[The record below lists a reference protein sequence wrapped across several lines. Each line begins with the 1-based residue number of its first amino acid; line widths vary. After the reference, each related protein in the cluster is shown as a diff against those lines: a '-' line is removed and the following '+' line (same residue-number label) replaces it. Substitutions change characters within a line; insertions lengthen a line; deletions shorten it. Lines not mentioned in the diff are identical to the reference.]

1 MGHEPKIQKTNLIHP
16 FSCVFSKTFSDIAGN
31 DRRLDSQDCL
41 EQKENKLCGCATM
54 NARIDLAHLRQR
66 IACIPAL
73 RTDGRAAAALLS
85 TGLPSVDSYLRQ
97 AGVPLG
103 AVHEIAGH
111 AGDEEQGAAGAGFLA
126 FSLKASSVGW
136 IAWVTQDADLYAP
149 GLAAF
154 GLDLCRLILVSA
166 RRDAEVCWAL
176 EEALRSQSL
185 SAVVGEIGVLT
196 LNATRRLQLAAEQAG
211 IPCFLL
217 RRWRSQELAKR
228 QRAQPIA
235 AVSRWRVAPQL
246 HPRLPD
252 QTLAALPELG
262 PANWRLDLW
271 RCRNAAA
278 ASWIMEFDHA
288 DEQRVAAFPVPVA
301 AALADRSIS
310 APAESQSAAELET
323 ERATAAL
330 LRFG

>member
-1 MGHEPKIQKTNLIHP
+1 
-16 FSCVFSKTFSDIAGN
+16 
-31 DRRLDSQDCL
+31 
-41 EQKENKLCGCATM
+41 M
-54 NARIDLAHLRQR
+54 NARIDLAQLKQR

-73 RTDGRAAAALLS
+73 RPESRASGALLS
-85 TGLPSVDSYLRQ
+85 TGLPSIDAYLRD
-97 AGVPLG
+97 AAIPLG

-111 AGDEEQGAAGAGFLA
+111 AADEEQGAAGAGFLA
-126 FSLKASSVGW
+126 LSLKASATAGW

-154 GLDLCRLILVSA
+154 GLDLRRLILVST

-176 EEALRSQSL
+176 EEALRSRSL
-185 SAVVGEIGVLT
+185 AAVVGEVGVLA
-196 LNATRRLQLAAEQAG
+196 LNTTRRLQLAAEQAG

-217 RRWRSQELAKR
+217 RRWRTQELAQR

-235 AVSRWRVAPQL
+235 AVTRWRIAPQL
-246 HPRLPD
+246 HQRVPD
-252 QTLAALPELG
+252 QVPAAQPELG
-262 PANWRLDLW
+262 PAHWRLDLW

-288 DEQRVAAFPVPVA
+288 DDQRVAAFPVPVA

-310 APAESQSAAELET
+310 AAPAAEPET
-323 ERATAAL
+323 ERATATL

>member
-1 MGHEPKIQKTNLIHP
+1 
-16 FSCVFSKTFSDIAGN
+16 
-31 DRRLDSQDCL
+31 
-41 EQKENKLCGCATM
+41 M

-66 IACIPAL
+66 IAGIASVPSESRASSRAPAAML
-73 RTDGRAAAALLS
+73 SIGMASIDAYLQEAA
-85 TGLPSVDSYLRQ
+85 
-97 AGVPLG
+97 VPLG

-126 FSLKASSVGW
+126 RALSNAAAGW
-136 IAWVTQDADLYAP
+136 IAWITQDDDLYAP
-149 GLAAF
+149 GLAAC
-154 GLDLCRLILVSA
+154 GLDLRRLLAVSA
-166 RRDAEVCWAL
+166 RHDGEVCWAL
-176 EEALRSQSL
+176 EEALRSRSL
-185 SAVVGEIGVLT
+185 SAVVGEIGALT

-217 RRWRSQELAKR
+217 RRWRTREAAQQ

-235 AVSRWRVAPQL
+235 AATRWRIMPLTDSSHA
-246 HPRLPD
+246 HPRMPD
-252 QTLAALPELG
+252 QKQAALPELG
-262 PANWRLDLW
+262 PMHWRIDLW

-288 DEQRVAAFPVPVA
+288 DQQRGTAFPVPVA

-310 APAESQSAAELET
+310 AAPAAEADA
-323 ERATAAL
+323 ERATAPL

>member
-1 MGHEPKIQKTNLIHP
+1 MT
-16 FSCVFSKTFSDIAGN
+16 T
-31 DRRLDSQDCL
+31 
-41 EQKENKLCGCATM
+41 
-54 NARIDLAHLRQR
+54 RIDLAQLRQR

-73 RTDGRAAAALLS
+73 STQSRAAGVLS
-85 TGLPSVDSYLRQ
+85 VGVTSVDAYLQ
-97 AGVPLG
+97 NAAVPLG

-111 AGDEEQGAAGAGFLA
+111 GGDEEQGAAGAEFLA
-126 FSLKASSVGW
+126 LALKANVTSGW

-149 GLAAF
+149 GLAAL
-154 GLDLCRLILVSA
+154 GLDLRRLILVSA

-176 EEALRSQSL
+176 EEALRSRSL
-185 SAVVGEIGVLT
+185 KAVVGEIGVLA

-211 IPCFLL
+211 VPCFLL
-217 RRWRSQELAKR
+217 RRWRTQELAAQ

-235 AVSRWRVAPQL
+235 AVSRWRIAPQL
-246 HPRLPD
+246 HPSIPD
-252 QTLAALPELG
+252 QNLTTLSELG
-262 PANWRLDLW
+262 PTYWRLDLW
-271 RCRNAAA
+271 RCRNAAV

-310 APAESQSAAELET
+310 ETAKSQSAAEPET
-323 ERATAAL
+323 ERATATL

>member
-1 MGHEPKIQKTNLIHP
+1 
-16 FSCVFSKTFSDIAGN
+16 
-31 DRRLDSQDCL
+31 
-41 EQKENKLCGCATM
+41 M
-54 NARIDLAHLRQR
+54 NARIDLAQLRQR

-73 RTDGRAAAALLS
+73 QTDQRAPASVLS
-85 TGLPSVDSYLRQ
+85 TGLPSVDAYLRH
-97 AGVPLG
+97 AAVPLG
-103 AVHEIAGH
+103 AVHEIAGQD
-111 AGDEEQGAAGAGFLA
+111 GDEEQGAAGAGFLA
-126 FSLKASSVGW
+126 LSLKANAAAGW
-136 IAWVTQDADLYAP
+136 IAWITQDADLYAP

-154 GLDLCRLILVSA
+154 GLDLRRLILVSA

-176 EEALRSQSL
+176 EEALRSRAL
-185 SAVVGEIGVLT
+185 SAVIGEVGVLT

-217 RRWRSQELAKR
+217 RRWRTQELAQR

-235 AVSRWRVAPQL
+235 AVSRWRVAPLL

-252 QTLAALPELG
+252 QALATLPELG
-262 PANWRLDLW
+262 PAHWRLDLW

-288 DEQRVAAFPVPVA
+288 DEQRVTAFPVPVA

-310 APAESQSAAELET
+310 PAPAAEA
-323 ERATAAL
+323 ERATATL

>member
-1 MGHEPKIQKTNLIHP
+1 
-16 FSCVFSKTFSDIAGN
+16 
-31 DRRLDSQDCL
+31 
-41 EQKENKLCGCATM
+41 M
-54 NARIDLAHLRQR
+54 NARIDLAQLRESIAR
-66 IACIPAL
+66 ISAL
-73 RTDGRAAAALLS
+73 RTDPQTHGILLS
-85 TGLPSVDSYLRQ
+85 MGLPPVDGYLRE
-97 AGVPLG
+97 AAVPLG

-126 FSLKASSVGW
+126 LALKANTASGW

-154 GLDLCRLILVSA
+154 GLDLRRLILVSA

-176 EEALRSQSL
+176 EEALRSRAL

-196 LNATRRLQLAAEQAG
+196 LNTTRRLQLAAEQAG

-217 RRWRSQELAKR
+217 RRWRTQELAQR

-235 AVSRWRVAPQL
+235 AVTRWRIAPQ
-246 HPRLPD
+246 PFSRASD
-252 QTLAALPELG
+252 QSGATMPELG
-262 PANWRLDLW
+262 PAQWRLDLW

-310 APAESQSAAELET
+310 ATPAADAET
-323 ERATAAL
+323 ERATATL

>member
-1 MGHEPKIQKTNLIHP
+1 M
-16 FSCVFSKTFSDIAGN
+16 D
-31 DRRLDSQDCL
+31 
-41 EQKENKLCGCATM
+41 
-54 NARIDLAHLRQR
+54 ARIDLAQLRQR
-66 IACIPAL
+66 IACIPAS
-73 RTDGRAAAALLS
+73 RTESRAAALLS
-85 TGLPSVDSYLRQ
+85 TGLPAVDAYLRD
-97 AGVPLG
+97 AAVPLG

-126 FSLKASSVGW
+126 LSLKGGVAAGW
-136 IAWVTQDADLYAP
+136 ILWVTQDADLYAP

-154 GLDLCRLILVSA
+154 GLDLRRLILVSV

-176 EEALRSQSL
+176 EEALRSRSL
-185 SAVVGEIGVLT
+185 AAVVGELGVLS

-217 RRWRSQELAKR
+217 RRWRTQQLAQG

-235 AVSRWRVAPQL
+235 AVTRWRVAPQL
-246 HPRLPD
+246 RPRPPD
-252 QTLAALPELG
+252 QATATLPELG
-262 PANWRLDLW
+262 PAQWRLDLW

-278 ASWIMEFDHA
+278 VSWIMEFDHA
-288 DEQRVAAFPVPVA
+288 DQQRVTAFPVPVA

-310 APAESQSAAELET
+310 PAPAAEA
-323 ERATAAL
+323 ERATATL